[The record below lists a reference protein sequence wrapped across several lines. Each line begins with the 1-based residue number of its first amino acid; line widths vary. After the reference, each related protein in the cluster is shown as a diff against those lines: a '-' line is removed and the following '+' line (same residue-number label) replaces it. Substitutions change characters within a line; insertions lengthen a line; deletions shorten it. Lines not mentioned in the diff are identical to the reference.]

1 MTRCT
6 EQSAVMRLLDAA
18 DVAHLRIDAIGER
31 QLLAPDGITPL
42 YPGIPLGTAEP
53 QVVSRIAELLWKS
66 RYHLPHR
73 PNPARPPA
81 SALEAEGVMA
91 ARMLR
96 DSLLG
101 FGHTVAVWGAARRGG
116 APHVM
121 IDQPFPAAAAQ
132 QIAAALNL
140 YDRLVPVLDNAP
152 APPAGRQGGA
162 GRGDRY
168 RRP

>member
-1 MTRCT
+1 MK
-6 EQSAVMRLLDAA
+6 LLNAA

-53 QVVSRIAELLWKS
+53 RVVSRISELLWRS
-66 RYHLPHR
+66 RYLSPDR
-73 PNPARPPA
+73 PTTMARPPA

-101 FGHTVAVWGAARRGG
+101 FGHAVSVWGAARRDGV
-116 APHVM
+116 PHVM

-132 QIAAALNL
+132 QIAAALNI
-140 YDRLVPVLDNAP
+140 YDRLVPVTDDAP
-152 APPAGRQGGA
+152 GRPRT
-162 GRGDRY
+162 GRASR
-168 RRP
+168 